1 MSARNNKNPFGD
13 EDDSDNYKFG
23 NRTNTSNFNSN
34 NNNNS
39 NSNFRKPGNTWGSG
53 SAYTNNNDD
62 SLEQIQQKIGKTEN
76 DSLES
81 TQRALRMLNETHE
94 IGVGAAQVKFNA
106 EF

>member
-34 NNNNS
+34 NNN
-39 NSNFRKPGNTWGSG
+39 SNFRKPGNTWGSG
-53 SAYTNNNDD
+53 SAYNNDDD

-94 IGVGAAQVKFNA
+94 IGVGAAQVKFNYQKN
-106 EF
+106 